1 MDWELRQTQG
11 TSSPLDAGEILHVS
25 DIQVTNINFTG
36 SVAGYIFSNP
46 TITNF
51 GINVLRSGAGT
62 DFNEATE
69 NAGLYSVPPAVSG
82 NPTIGF
88 GDGALGTG
96 DVQSNVKIENGFAAA
111 GTAFTNRYLGAWDF
125 KMLAGSMGLKGV
137 GLQYNLGYDIAL
149 PFRRATT
156 TKTAS
161 STPPTTSS
169 GPRATSPP
177 TAMATPWSTRR
188 ITISGAANFG
198 NPNPPGAGSGGL
210 AGSAVPEPASVGML
224 ILGLLGSC
232 IRRRSGRSQL

>member
-1 MDWELRQTQG
+1 MGVASTQG
-11 TSSPLDAGEILHVS
+11 TSSPLDAGEIIHVS

-36 SVAGYIFSNP
+36 SVAGYVFSNP

-69 NAGLYSVPPAVSG
+69 NAGLYSVPPPVSG

-96 DVQSNVKIENGFAAA
+96 DVQNNVKIENGFAAA
-111 GTAFTNRYLGAWDF
+111 GTAFTNRYQGAWDF

-137 GLQYNLGYDIAL
+137 GLQYNLGYDIA
-149 PFRRATT
+149 PF
-156 TKTAS
+156 
-161 STPPTTSS
+161 PPGDYNKNGVVAAADYILWAKGDLAADSNGDTLVDQTDYDFW
-169 GPRATSPP
+169 R
-177 TAMATPWSTRR
+177 
-188 ITISGAANFG
+188 ANFG

-210 AGSAVPEPASVGML
+210 ASSAVPEPASVGML

-232 IRRRSGRSQL
+232 IRRRGGRSQL